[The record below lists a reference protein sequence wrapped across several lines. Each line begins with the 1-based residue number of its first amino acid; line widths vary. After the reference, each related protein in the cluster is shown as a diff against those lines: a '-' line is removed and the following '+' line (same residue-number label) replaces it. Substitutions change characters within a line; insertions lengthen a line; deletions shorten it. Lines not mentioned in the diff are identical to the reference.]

1 MTLAA
6 QMRRHLPPPVQT
18 LWVVHRGQQCVCE
31 AGIGDGARS
40 LPLPVF
46 GPARRRASRLSLARR
61 LVDVLWALLRDGH
74 EFTTHKPISVHRQFA
89 VSVTDD
95 LVATTSTP
103 DADGCE

>member
-1 MTLAA
+1 
-6 QMRRHLPPPVQT
+6 
-18 LWVVHRGQQCVCE
+18 
-31 AGIGDGARS
+31 
-40 LPLPVF
+40 
-46 GPARRRASRLSLARR
+46 LARR
-61 LVDVLWALLRDGH
+61 LVDVLWALLRDGR